1 MRNMFEQSLVRIF
14 KKSGGV
20 IGIGFLISN
29 DRIITCCHTVMV
41 ALEISNTSLECPSD
55 EISVDFPFIEK
66 NSLLVT
72 EIVNWYPK
80 VNGEGDIAILGLI
93 TTKPKE
99 AEPINF
105 LSSDDYNGHLFSAYG
120 CPNNYQND
128 GRWVEG
134 KLQRLL
140 PNGRLQAIGTS
151 DLGYFI
157 EQGFSGS
164 PVWDQSLGGVVGIIM
179 SVDRTEDKMQASI
192 LPTNTLI
199 KIYPA
204 LPLAGHIF
212 ISFSKID
219 GYKFSEKLHN
229 ELTIRNFK
237 VMGSTN
243 IPAEGINEL
252 FGKGQ
257 DVNRIDAMIVVLTPC
272 AVDSKQVESEWNY
285 ALDLKIP
292 IIPLLLENCDLP
304 RVLSL
309 LDYIDFQAPSDI
321 NNQIKTLVNQLQNI
335 GKGHYTAR
343 YENLTGI
350 KSSTSSKYPIVV
362 GQRITST
369 VEYFQDRQDQL
380 IEIGRLLSSSGTR
393 IVSVIGSG
401 GIGKTALV
409 SRFLYDLEQNIW
421 PHTSDGRKV
430 NGILY
435 LSHRT
440 VGITLER
447 LFLDCAELLGGSKK
461 YKLQQIWLDSKLST
475 TEKIKNLLEMVNEG
489 VYIILLDNIEDLLDK
504 SGNFITPE
512 LNIFFELCFSTPGN
526 AKLLITTREPITFS
540 SKDAPFD
547 NQILL
552 DKGLDID
559 YGIAMLR
566 QADPSGL
573 YGLKDADEKKLSK
586 IVTMVH
592 GIPRAL
598 EVFVGIVKD
607 EKSALMTLDELV
619 DQFFKHPKTE
629 KELIRD
635 GYRRLDQSAQKVLE
649 GLAVF
654 NRPVPITAVKYLLE
668 PYMPNED
675 VTSIIL
681 RLVRIH
687 MINVV
692 DKQKKLVALHP
703 IDRDFA
709 YSQIPLQ

>member
-1 MRNMFEQSLVRIF
+1 MGNLLEQSLVRIF
-14 KKSGGV
+14 NQAGDIV
-20 IGIGFLISN
+20 GIGFLISN
-29 DRIITCCHTVMV
+29 DQIITCSHTIAV
-41 ALEISNTSLECPSD
+41 ALGISRDTKECPVN
-55 EISVDFPFIEK
+55 IINFDFPFVKK
-66 NSLLVT
+66 NSLLDA
-72 EIVNWYPK
+72 IVAYWYPK
-80 VNGEGDIAILGLI
+80 ANDEGDIAILCI
-93 TTKPKE
+93 KSSKPNGT
-99 AEPINF
+99 EPIKF
-105 LSSDDYNGHLFSAYG
+105 LSSGDYSGHLFTAYG
-120 CPNNYQND
+120 CPRNFQND

-140 PNGRLQAIGTS
+140 PNGRLQAIGIS

-179 SVDRTEDKMQASI
+179 SVDQIKDKMQASI
-192 LPTNTLI
+192 LPTNTLL
-199 KIYPA
+199 KIHPT
-204 LPLAGHIF
+204 LPVVSQVY
-212 ISFSKID
+212 ISSSRID
-219 GYKFSEKLHN
+219 GNKFAEKLRK
-229 ELTIRNFK
+229 ELSSRNFR
-237 VMGSTN
+237 VTEN
-243 IPAEGINEL
+243 LIPLDDIKLKFTEGRGVE
-252 FGKGQ
+252 Q
-257 DVNRIDAMIVVLTPC
+257 IDAMIVVLTPC
-272 AVDSKQVESEWNY
+272 AVDSKQVESEWNF

-292 IIPLLLENCDLP
+292 IIPVLFEDCDFP
-304 RVLSL
+304 RVLSI
-309 LDYIDFQAPSDI
+309 LDYVDFRVLSKFDDQI
-321 NNQIKTLVNQLQNI
+321 NSLVDQLQNI
-335 GKGHYTAR
+335 GNNHFVAR

-350 KSSTSSKYPIVV
+350 KPNINTKYPIVV

-380 IEIGRLLSSSGTR
+380 VEIGRLLSLSGTR

-409 SRFLYDLEQNIW
+409 SRFLFDLEQNIW
-421 PHTSDGRKV
+421 PHTSDGTKV

-461 YKLQQIWLDSKLST
+461 YRLQQIWLDVKLEIN
-475 TEKIKNLLEMVNEG
+475 EKIKILFDMINEG
-489 VYIILLDNIEDLLDK
+489 VYIILLDNIEDLLDNA
-504 SGNFITPE
+504 GNFIVPE
-512 LNIFFELCFSTPGN
+512 LNTFFELCFATPGN
-526 AKLLITTREPITFS
+526 AKLLVTTREPITFN
-540 SKDAPFD
+540 SKDAPLD
-547 NQILL
+547 KQILL

-573 YGLKDADEKKLSK
+573 YGLKDADEKNLSR

-598 EVFVGIVKD
+598 EVFAGIVKD
-607 EKSALMTLDELV
+607 ETSALMTLEEV
-619 DQFFKHPKTE
+619 MEQFFKHPITE
-629 KELIRD
+629 KELIKE
-635 GYRRLDQSAQKVLE
+635 GYRRLDPPAQKVLE

-654 NRPVPITAVKYLLE
+654 NRPVPIAAVKYLLE

-681 RLVRIH
+681 RLIRIH

-709 YSQIPLQ
+709 YSQIPQQ

>member
-1 MRNMFEQSLVRIF
+1 MKNLLEQSLVRIF
-14 KKSGGV
+14 TKGGDIV
-20 IGIGFLISN
+20 GIGFLISN
-29 DRIITCCHTVMV
+29 DQIITCSHTITV
-41 ALEISNTSLECPSD
+41 ALGISRDTRECPV
-55 EISVDFPFIEK
+55 EIINFDFPFVQK
-66 NSLLVT
+66 NSLLEAAV
-72 EIVNWYPK
+72 VYWYPK
-80 VNGEGDIAILGLI
+80 INGDGDIAILGI
-93 TTKPKE
+93 KSSRPSGT
-99 AEPINF
+99 EPIKF
-105 LSSDDYNGHLFSAYG
+105 LSSEDYYGHLFTVYG
-120 CPNNYQND
+120 CPNNFQND

-134 KLQRLL
+134 KLQRVL
-140 PNGRLQAIGTS
+140 PNGRLQAIGIS

-164 PVWDQSLGGVVGIIM
+164 PVWDQSLGGVVGIVM
-179 SVDRTEDKMQASI
+179 SVDQIKDKMQASI
-192 LPTNTLI
+192 LPTNTLR
-199 KIYPA
+199 KIHQA
-204 LPLAGHIF
+204 LPIAGQLY
-212 ISFSKID
+212 ISSSRID
-219 GYKFSEKLHN
+219 GGKFAERLRKELLSRNFKITENLNMPLDNNMKFSEGRKI
-229 ELTIRNFK
+229 E
-237 VMGSTN
+237 
-243 IPAEGINEL
+243 
-252 FGKGQ
+252 Q
-257 DVNRIDAMIVVLTPC
+257 IDAMIVVLTQC
-272 AVDSKQVESEWNY
+272 AVDSKQVESEWNF

-292 IIPLLLENCDLP
+292 IIPVLFEDCDFP
-304 RVLSL
+304 RVLSI
-309 LDYIDFQAPSDI
+309 LDYVDFRILSEFD
-321 NNQIKTLVNQLQNI
+321 NQIKSLVGQLQNI
-335 GKGHYTAR
+335 GRDYFMAR

-350 KSSTSSKYPIVV
+350 KPNTNSKYPIVV

-369 VEYFQDRQDQL
+369 VEYFQDRKDQL
-380 IEIGRLLSSSGTR
+380 VEIGRLLSSSGTR

-421 PHTSDGRKV
+421 PHTSDGTKV

-461 YKLQQIWLDSKLST
+461 YKLQQIWLDVKIEIN
-475 TEKIKNLLEMVNEG
+475 EKIKILLDMINEG

-504 SGNFITPE
+504 TGNFIVPE
-512 LNIFFELCFSTPGN
+512 LNTFFELCFATPGN
-526 AKLLITTREPITFS
+526 AKLLVTTREPITFD
-540 SKDAPFD
+540 SKDAPLD
-547 NQILL
+547 KQILL

-573 YGLKDADEKKLSK
+573 YGLKDADEENLSR

-598 EVFVGIVKD
+598 EVFAGIVKD
-607 EKSALMTLDELV
+607 ETSALMTLEEIMG
-619 DQFFKHPKTE
+619 QFFKHPITE
-629 KELIRD
+629 KELIKE
-635 GYRRLDQSAQKVLE
+635 GYRRLDQPARKVLE

-681 RLVRIH
+681 RLIRIH

-709 YSQIPLQ
+709 YSQIPQQ